1 MPLYLVIGIFGASF
15 LVLARSSSI
24 LVNSLTVL
32 ARIFGIS
39 EYAIA
44 FLLMSFATS
53 IAELFIGISSAIGG
67 VPELSLGN
75 ILGANL
81 LNITVVIGI
90 PALLAGGM
98 KVESK
103 LERRNFWFIFFL
115 ALFPFF
121 LASDGLISRGDG
133 VILLL
138 GFISYIWLVFGE
150 KEYFSKA
157 YNHYSSPTGIIHD
170 TLRSLLELFLG
181 TAFIL
186 ISSAALVWSGSELSS
201 GLLIGGFFLGI
212 VFVALGTTLPELAF
226 GVRSALSQHGSMAI
240 GNALGSVAFNA
251 AFIVGIVSIIRPIKV
266 AGFSELYSVFFAFIA
281 AFVLFN
287 FFIHKNDD
295 ISKKEALMLIM
306 VYFVFL
312 IFEVTYS

>member
-1 MPLYLVIGIFGASF
+1 MPFYLIIGIFGASF
-15 LVLARSSSI
+15 LVLARSSAV
-24 LVNSLTVL
+24 LVNSLTIL

-53 IAELFIGISSAIGG
+53 IAELFIGISSAIDG

-81 LNITVVIGI
+81 LNITIVIGI
-90 PALLAGGM
+90 PAILAGGM

-133 VILLL
+133 IILLL
-138 GFISYIWLVFGE
+138 GFISYIWLVMGE
-150 KEYFSKA
+150 KEYFSKI
-157 YNHYSSPTGIIHD
+157 YDHYSSQTGIIHD
-170 TLRSLLELFLG
+170 TLQSLIWLFLG
-181 TAFIL
+181 TVFIL
-186 ISSAALVWSGSELSS
+186 ISSAALVWSGRELIASF
-201 GLLIGGFFLGI
+201 LVEGFYLGVI
-212 VFVALGTTLPELAF
+212 FVALGTTLPELAF

-240 GNALGSVAFNA
+240 GNALGSIAFNA
-251 AFIVGIVSIIRPIKV
+251 AFIVGIVGIIRPIKV
-266 AGFSELYSVFFAFIA
+266 AGFSELSSVFFAFIA

-287 FFIHKNDD
+287 FFIHRNDD
-295 ISKKEALMLIM
+295 ISKKEAFTLMLI
-306 VYFVFL
+306 YFVFL
-312 IFEVTYS
+312 FFEVI